1 MDTQLLY
8 WLVLTL
14 LYILIPSHNAIDT
27 IIKIAILSCMS
38 LFQYTKKPKEKTE
51 GLFTLIY
58 RYKAS
63 IFLSFGV
70 PILTLIYYLW
80 PLTNRP
86 SITAVLVEGV
96 LYAIMV
102 GFFEEFLFRE
112 YLFDCLKQYFTR
124 MNALLIN
131 AFLFGIAHV
140 YGMIGQP
147 IPVIGMRVLWNM
159 ALGLYLAALKE
170 KTNSLLLVGL
180 IHTLVDMSVVI
191 FLYSSQDFYPMRA
204 ALILLMTYYALG
216 AYGLYLC
223 QDENE

>member
-147 IPVIGMRVLWNM
+147 IPVI
-159 ALGLYLAALKE
+159 
-170 KTNSLLLVGL
+170 
-180 IHTLVDMSVVI
+180 
-191 FLYSSQDFYPMRA
+191 
-204 ALILLMTYYALG
+204 
-216 AYGLYLC
+216 
-223 QDENE
+223 